1 MALLKHREMVMSTKK
16 ISPVACPLAEAGREA
31 VYNNSWQ
38 MRNRASIPHST
49 SNGLVA
55 SMFTVIFFIFVI
67 AGFCRTGGRSLT
79 QSN

>member
-1 MALLKHREMVMSTKK
+1 MSRQKN
-16 ISPVACPLAEAGREA
+16 SPDTCPLAEAGREA
-31 VYNNSWQ
+31 IYNNSWQ

-67 AGFCRTGGRSLT
+67 AGFCRTGEGSLT
-79 QSN
+79 QSNA